1 LENLKATVTNI
12 YNGYHLVPVSE
23 QQDNAEVVA
32 VMKNLVKIQ
41 SHLSTLGTR
50 IRNSKMMMPEIK
62 ASVMQVPGRVMSE
75 ELVGLLNMFGDNSES
90 IEKNFFNIRH

>member
-12 YNGYHLVPVSE
+12 YNGYHFVSVSE
-23 QQDNAEVVA
+23 QQDKAEVVA

-50 IRNSKMMMPEIK
+50 IRNAKMMMPEIK
-62 ASVMQVPGRVMSE
+62 ASVM
-75 ELVGLLNMFGDNSES
+75 
-90 IEKNFFNIRH
+90 